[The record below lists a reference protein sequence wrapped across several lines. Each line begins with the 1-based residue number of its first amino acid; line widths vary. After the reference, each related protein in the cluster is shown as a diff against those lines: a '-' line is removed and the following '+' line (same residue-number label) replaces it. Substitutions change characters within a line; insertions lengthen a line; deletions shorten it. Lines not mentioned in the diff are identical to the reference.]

1 MKDKSKSSQEVAAQS
16 VAEPIR
22 NETANDLFQLY
33 VARVAKAETVRTM
46 RRDARAIFTDAFKE
60 AKIALDV
67 FRELTEQEDK

>member
-1 MKDKSKSSQEVAAQS
+1 MKEKSKSSQEVAAQS
-16 VAEPIR
+16 VVEPIR
-22 NETANDLFQLY
+22 YETANDLFQLY

>member
-1 MKDKSKSSQEVAAQS
+1 MKEKAKLSQAFAALS

-22 NETANDLFQLY
+22 IDMSNDLFQLY

>member
-1 MKDKSKSSQEVAAQS
+1 MKDKSKYLQRAPFQS
-16 VAEPIR
+16 MGEPIKIDMS
-22 NETANDLFQLY
+22 NDLFQLY

-67 FRELTEQEDK
+67 FRELTEQEKK

>member
-1 MKDKSKSSQEVAAQS
+1 MKEKSKSSQTVAAQS
-16 VAEPIR
+16 VAEPIS
-22 NETANDLFQLY
+22 NETSNDLFQLY
-33 VARVAKAETVRTM
+33 AARVAKAETVRTM

>member
-1 MKDKSKSSQEVAAQS
+1 MKEKSKSSQAVAAQS

-22 NETANDLFQLY
+22 NEPSNDLFQLY

>member
-1 MKDKSKSSQEVAAQS
+1 MKEKSKSSQAVAAQS

-22 NETANDLFQLY
+22 NETSNDLFKLY